1 MSKKKFNSIIMVML
15 WWMSFELYNVQLFT
29 ELLPG
34 IVWMADLIDFWSSI
48 PIKISDLKMEIVN
61 FWYAEAVHI
70 CTR

>member
-1 MSKKKFNSIIMVML
+1 
-15 WWMSFELYNVQLFT
+15 MSFELYNVQLFT

-48 PIKISDLKMEIVN
+48 PIKISDLKMETVN

-70 CTR
+70 CTS

>member
-1 MSKKKFNSIIMVML
+1 
-15 WWMSFELYNVQLFT
+15 MSFELYNVELFT

-48 PIKISDLKMEIVN
+48 PIKISDLKMEIIN

-70 CTR
+70 CTSTYNHK

>member
-1 MSKKKFNSIIMVML
+1 MVML

-48 PIKISDLKMEIVN
+48 PIKISDLKMETVN

-70 CTR
+70 CTS

>member
-1 MSKKKFNSIIMVML
+1 MVML
-15 WWMSFELYNVQLFT
+15 WWVSFELYNVELFI

-70 CTR
+70 CTS